1 MLSVIFILVFVGL
14 FFLLQNRLLSLLL
27 QGTLL
32 FYFIAY
38 DLREKEF
45 VLKLFEFAQVTDYQT
60 YLVLGFSTWVSV
72 LIVLIVDQILSGG
85 HSLKIPISVDY
96 NQGTLRK
103 VYYFFSLLSIA
114 GTIVNFSHVG
124 YSFNLLLVSPRQY
137 ELTFGSSTLMN
148 YLYFLNIP
156 ALCLYIY
163 LRNKQNAKVPA
174 AKLINVV
181 LVTISVFHGVKF
193 TVFDTVLIP
202 LFFFY
207 YSTDRP
213 INYGRLILILTLLI
227 LFYLGFSTY
236 IRGGEDSP
244 VEQIL
249 SYILPNYYNL
259 AYSLETTPFQWD
271 GLNIIMPDKIPGF
284 FDPFYKYGPG
294 GFMLNEKYNM
304 QTAYISYYRFGWMFG
319 PMIFLLIITYVR
331 RLYKFRFRRSLVS
344 SFVLAYI
351 DYCLLFAFF
360 FHAFTKTKYVYYIFI
375 FVVLHLVTKSRRIKG
390 GVPSVI

>member
-1 MLSVIFILVFVGL
+1 MLSAIFLIICVVLL
-14 FFLLQNRLLSLLL
+14 FLLQNRLLSLLL
-27 QGTLL
+27 LGTLL

-45 VLKLFEFAQVTDYQT
+45 VLKLFEFDKVTDYET

-72 LIVLIVDQILSGG
+72 LIVLVVDQILSARQ
-85 HSLKIPISVDY
+85 SSKDCISVDY
-96 NQGTLRK
+96 KLGTLSK
-103 VYYFFSLLSIA
+103 AYYFFSLLSIA

-124 YSFNLLLVSPRQY
+124 YSFNLLFVSPRQY

-148 YLYFLNIP
+148 YLYFLNVP
-156 ALCLYIY
+156 ALCIYIY
-163 LRNKQNAKVPA
+163 LRNKQNEKIPAGKVVNM
-174 AKLINVV
+174 L
-181 LVTISVFHGVKF
+181 LVIVSVFHGVKF

-207 YSTDRP
+207 YSTDKP
-213 INYGRLILILTLLI
+213 INYGKLVLILGLLI

-244 VEQIL
+244 AEQIL

-259 AYSLETTPFQWD
+259 AYSLQTTPFQWD
-271 GLNIIMPDKIPGF
+271 GLNIILPDKLPAV
-284 FDPFYKYGPG
+284 FDRFYNYGPG

-319 PMIFLLIITYVR
+319 PMIFLLIITYLR
-331 RLYKFRFRRSLVS
+331 RLFKFRVPRGLVS

-351 DYCLLFAFF
+351 DYCLLFGFF
-360 FHAFTKTKYVYYIFI
+360 FHAFTKTKYVYYILI
-375 FVVLHLVTKSRRIKG
+375 LVIIHCLAKSRKQNVNVTGNI
-390 GVPSVI
+390 